1 MSELINNS
9 EKRKELLKHMI
20 MQLHA
25 GEAPAEARK
34 QLVSLL
40 TKIPYGEVVEV
51 EQELISENIL
61 SEAEVLKF
69 CDIHSEALDGH
80 IDLSGMKIIPPGHPV
95 DTFKKE
101 NQELLKVCSQLEEMY
116 DNVTSLRTAEEIIPY
131 FLKLKALFNSL
142 MDVEKHYLRKENLV
156 FPYMEKY
163 GITGPPKVMWGKH
176 NEIRELLKASIEVLD
191 NPADLSPEEAAS
203 AVSFVFKPA
212 SDGVAD
218 MTMKEDQ
225 ILLPMVMD
233 KLTDLEWYEVYKQT
247 LEIGFCLYDPDV
259 EWKPLNIA
267 AEEETNIDSEIVQLP
282 SGSFTKAELQAILNT
297 LPVDMTFVDK
307 NEKVKYFSQ
316 GKERIF
322 HRSRAILN
330 RDVKLCHPPSSVHIV
345 EQILEDFR
353 TGKQDHAPF
362 WIQMK
367 DRFIFIEYYAL
378 RDENGE
384 YLGTLEVSQDLTEK
398 RALQGEQRIL
408 EYKQDSLEGL
418 KASTDGQGE
427 KPTWLVEEKIVKR
440 LDARPIIE
448 EGGHPLGEVLTG
460 VGELKTGE
468 IYELIT
474 PFLPAPLIEKVV
486 AQGFDNWSDKKSE
499 DHFINYFLRK

>member
-20 MQLHA
+20 LQLHA

-51 EQELISENIL
+51 EQELISEGTL

-95 DTFKKE
+95 DTFKQENKE
-101 NQELLKVCSQLEEMY
+101 ILKVVDKLDESYKKISSLKEEK
-116 DNVTSLRTAEEIIPY
+116 EIP
-131 FLKLKALFNSL
+131 ALFLELKSLFNGL
-142 MDVEKHYLRKENLV
+142 MDVEKHYLRKENLL
-156 FPYMEKY
+156 FPYLEKY

-176 NEIRELLKASIEVLD
+176 NEIRELLKAALEVLN
-191 NPADLSPEEAAS
+191 NPEGMSIDDADAA
-203 AVSFVFKPA
+203 VKFILKPA
-212 SDGVAD
+212 SDQVAD

-233 KLTDLEWYEVYKQT
+233 KLTDIEWYEIYKQT
-247 LEIGFCLYDPDV
+247 LEIGFCLYDPEF
-259 EWKPLNIA
+259 EWKPENMQV
-267 AEEETNIDSEIVQLP
+267 AEEENKDDDLIHLP
-282 SGSFTKAELQAILNT
+282 SGSFTKTQLQAILNA
-297 LPVDMTFVDK
+297 LPVDMTFVDH

-330 RDVKLCHPPSSVHIV
+330 RDVKLCHPPSSVHVV
-345 EQILEDFR
+345 EQIIDDFR
-353 TGKQDHAPF
+353 SGRQDHAPF

-367 DRFIFIEYYAL
+367 GRFIYIEYFAL
-378 RDENGE
+378 RDENGNF
-384 YLGTLEVSQDLTEK
+384 LGTLEVSQDLTER
-398 RALQGEQRIL
+398 RALEGEQRIL
-408 EYKQDSLEGL
+408 SY
-418 KASTDGQGE
+418 E
-427 KPTWLVEEKIVKR
+427 K
-440 LDARPIIE
+440 
-448 EGGHPLGEVLTG
+448 
-460 VGELKTGE
+460 
-468 IYELIT
+468 
-474 PFLPAPLIEKVV
+474 
-486 AQGFDNWSDKKSE
+486 
-499 DHFINYFLRK
+499 

>member
-20 MQLHA
+20 LQLHA

-34 QLVSLL
+34 QLVNLL

-51 EQELISENIL
+51 EQELISEGTL

-80 IDLSGMKIIPPGHPV
+80 IDLSGMKIVPPGHPV

-101 NQELLKVCSQLEEMY
+101 NKELLKVVDQLDESYRKLSSLKDDHDIASWFLEMK
-116 DNVTSLRTAEEIIPY
+116 SH
-131 FLKLKALFNSL
+131 FNNL
-142 MDVEKHYLRKENLV
+142 MDVEKHYLRKENLL
-156 FPYMEKY
+156 FPYLEKY

-176 NEIRELLKASIEVLD
+176 NEIRELLKAAIEVLN
-191 NPADLSPEEAAS
+191 NPEDMSLEEADA
-203 AVSFVFKPA
+203 AVKFVLKPA
-212 SDGVAD
+212 SDQVAD

-233 KLTDLEWYEVYKQT
+233 KLTEIEWYEIYKQT
-247 LEIGFCLYDPDV
+247 LEIGFCLYDPEF
-259 EWKPLNIA
+259 EWKPENLDTMHEDEKQDDLIH
-267 AEEETNIDSEIVQLP
+267 LP
-282 SGSFTKAELQAILNT
+282 SGSFTKAELQAIMNS

-316 GKERIF
+316 GRERIF

-345 EQILEDFR
+345 EQIIDDFR
-353 TGKQDHAPF
+353 SGRQDHAPF

-367 DRFIFIEYYAL
+367 GKFIFIEYFAL
-378 RDENGE
+378 RDENGN
-384 YLGTLEVSQDLTEK
+384 YLGTLEVSQDLTER

-408 EYKQDSLEGL
+408 SYAK
-418 KASTDGQGE
+418 
-427 KPTWLVEEKIVKR
+427 
-440 LDARPIIE
+440 
-448 EGGHPLGEVLTG
+448 
-460 VGELKTGE
+460 
-468 IYELIT
+468 
-474 PFLPAPLIEKVV
+474 
-486 AQGFDNWSDKKSE
+486 
-499 DHFINYFLRK
+499 

>member
-25 GEAPAEARK
+25 GEAPEEARK

-40 TKIPYGEVVEV
+40 TKIPYGDVVEV
-51 EQELISENIL
+51 EQELISEGVL

-95 DTFKKE
+95 DTFKRE
-101 NQELLKVCSQLEEMY
+101 NKELLKVVNQLEELY
-116 DNVTSLRTAEEIIPY
+116 GEISSLKTEAEIAPY
-131 FLKLKALFNSL
+131 LLQVKSHFNSL

-191 NPADLSPEEAAS
+191 TPGDLSLEEVETVIS
-203 AVSFVFKPA
+203 MVFKPA

-218 MTMKEDQ
+218 MTLKEDQ

-259 EWKPLNIA
+259 KWKPENLS
-267 AEEETNIDSEIVQLP
+267 AEEEAVTDSDVIQLP
-282 SGSFTKAELQAILNT
+282 SGSFTKAELQAILNM

-330 RDVKLCHPPSSVHIV
+330 RDVKLCHPPSSVQIV
-345 EQILEDFR
+345 EKILEDFR
-353 TGKQDHAPF
+353 SGRQDHAPF

-367 DRFIFIEYYAL
+367 GKFIFIEYYAL

-398 RALQGEQRIL
+398 RALEGEQRIL
-408 EYKQDSLEGL
+408 SY
-418 KASTDGQGE
+418 
-427 KPTWLVEEKIVKR
+427 
-440 LDARPIIE
+440 
-448 EGGHPLGEVLTG
+448 
-460 VGELKTGE
+460 
-468 IYELIT
+468 
-474 PFLPAPLIEKVV
+474 
-486 AQGFDNWSDKKSE
+486 
-499 DHFINYFLRK
+499 